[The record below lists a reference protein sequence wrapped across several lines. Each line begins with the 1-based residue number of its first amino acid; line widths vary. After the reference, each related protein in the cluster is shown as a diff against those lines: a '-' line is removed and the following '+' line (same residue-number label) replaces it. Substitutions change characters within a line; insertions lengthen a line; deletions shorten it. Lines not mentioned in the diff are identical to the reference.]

1 MSNTWNCSNIYH
13 EKNSLKISAWSNLIT
28 RHGSN
33 SFQLDTNYPTLSN
46 STKLDRDPRTSNV
59 QLNLPIQQ
67 PLPSFLPS
75 SNPRK
80 RPPPPCNHLLSLAL
94 KTVIPTSSYVPANF
108 DKVSFSRGYDP
119 MGRRRESW
127 QVDGKG
133 SRDLLLHMPP
143 VQFATLVSL
152 PWQGRPPWLGG
163 GSSQDLLLVCVQSVP
178 HTDHADHLDHPPS
191 TTVRS
196 PGKEKRGERFEGSSF
211 FRGAVKGD
219 STLKR
224 R

>member
-1 MSNTWNCSNIYH
+1 MKLFEHLSRKKLAQNIR
-13 EKNSLKISAWSNLIT
+13 LIKFNYTPRIQFIPT
-28 RHGSN
+28 RYKLSDLVKLDETRSRSTN
-33 SFQLDTNYPTLSN
+33 FQRPVKPPYPTS
-46 STKLDRDPRTSNV
+46 
-59 QLNLPIQQ
+59 
-67 PLPSFLPS
+67 PSLIPTLK